1 MCRSD
6 YNTVLQ
12 QLTKLPFIP
21 DKLEDVTR
29 CTAYANKRL
38 HVAIKPRL
46 NSVISA
52 AFKAYIAGN
61 LTWKLKALAAYGT
74 AVDSVD
80 QNIVSDINR
89 QVSHLTY

>member
-1 MCRSD
+1 M
-6 YNTVLQ
+6 LQ

-21 DKLEDVTR
+21 DNAPNVPR
-29 CTAYANKRL
+29 CTVYTNKRL

-46 NSVISA
+46 SSILSA
-52 AFKAYIAGN
+52 AYKAYTAG
-61 LTWKLKALAAYGT
+61 KLSARMAALAQYA
-74 AVDSVD
+74 AAIDCVD